1 MGSEIYNTESMQT
14 QWTMTK
20 IFDLNYHRDK
30 DNSDDGGAVMHELSW
45 FDEDCSNFASVMLML
60 MRMVVMVLLV

>member
-20 IFDLNYHRDK
+20 IFDLDYHRDK
-30 DNSDDGGAVMHELSW
+30 EDNSDYGGGSDAWIELIW
-45 FDEDCSNFASVMLML
+45 
-60 MRMVVMVLLV
+60 